1 MKLTLNRFGGY
12 KEYNYYIAIGK
23 WNKHSPYI
31 RVPYIIYGLIIKNKN
46 RRRFFVFDNKPR
58 NNIK

>member
-23 WNKHSPYI
+23 WNKHSLYI

-46 RRRFFVFDNKPR
+46 SRRFFVFDNKPR